1 MVIYKH
7 CLAGK
12 LRFAL
17 STGSS
22 RDATVLRGLD
32 DCGLGEVATPATWKA
47 FLQLCV
53 LATVEHQAP
62 ARHARAP
69 QVQGWWLAV
78 PPLPHAHAPW
88 L

>member
-22 RDATVLRGLD
+22 RDATVLRSLD
-32 DCGLGEVATPATWKA
+32 DCGLGEVAMPATCKA

-53 LATVEHQAP
+53 LETVEN
-62 ARHARAP
+62 RTL
-69 QVQGWWLAV
+69 VMKS
-78 PPLPHAHAPW
+78 
-88 L
+88 